1 MQIEKSDTTWKW
13 ARCCHDFPQFSVKRN
28 FLASIISTSN
38 SQESLTFLLATDHI
52 SPNSE
57 VIRSSSTKVGCRCP
71 HHMNSLSSSFTIIW
85 FSMRYLKSNF
95 KTLQKSVVLTS
106 NYFTQFK
113 YRKGL
118 LSKRKQLRRVGNTV
132 NNNSTASHLKSRR
145 NTPLKKLKN
154 GFQ

>member
-1 MQIEKSDTTWKW
+1 MMQIEKSDTTWKW
-13 ARCCHDFPQFSVKRN
+13 ARCCHDFPQFSVKKN
-28 FLASIISTSN
+28 YLASTISTSN

-95 KTLQKSVVLTS
+95 KTLQNSVAPTLT
-106 NYFTQFK
+106 TILK
-113 YRKGL
+113 E
-118 LSKRKQLRRVGNTV
+118 LRTKKDSRVTETRQ
-132 NNNSTASHLKSRR
+132 SWQHC
-145 NTPLKKLKN
+145 
-154 GFQ
+154 QQ